1 MSNYIPHYQKKRE
14 RRERLQ
20 SVLVRMLGQEAPTED
35 IADAVEAVRLAMLR
49 ELSARR
55 AQLDPTPKSM
65 AQLEKIER
73 IIAAWSTMPPE
84 AIIESCL
91 RCP

>member
-20 SVLVRMLGQEAPTED
+20 SVLVRMLGQGAPTEE

-55 AQLDPTPKSM
+55 AQLHPTPKSM
-65 AQLEKIER
+65 AQLEKVER
-73 IIAAWSTMPPE
+73 NIAVWSTMPPE

-91 RCP
+91 RRP